1 MILNLSK
8 RFVFNR
14 EYDQYN
20 VEYQFTKDKEGN
32 TTEGNINLT
41 LNVSLNRE
49 AIKTR
54 ILSKPTSVLYQSNEV
69 IEKMIEEETLS
80 FAGA

>member
-20 VEYQFTKDKEGN
+20 VEYQFTKEKEGN
-32 TTEGNINLT
+32 TIEGNINLT

>member
-1 MILNLSK
+1 MVLNLSK

-20 VEYQFTKDKEGN
+20 VEYQFTKDKEGAAI
-32 TTEGNINLT
+32 EGNINLT

-54 ILSKPTSVLYQSNEV
+54 ILSKPTSVLYQSNEI

>member
-20 VEYQFTKDKEGN
+20 VEYQFTKEKEGN
-32 TTEGNINLT
+32 TIEGNINLT

-54 ILSKPTSVLYQSNEV
+54 IISKPTSVLYQSNEV
-69 IEKMIEEETLS
+69 IEKMIEEETVS

>member
-20 VEYQFTKDKEGN
+20 VEYLFTKDKEGN
-32 TTEGNINLT
+32 SPEGNINLT

-49 AIKTR
+49 AVKTR
-54 ILSKPTSVLYQSNEV
+54 IISKPTSILYQSNEV
-69 IEKMIEEETLS
+69 IEKMIEEETVS

>member
-8 RFVFNR
+8 RFVFNK

-20 VEYQFTKDKEGN
+20 VEYLFTKESDA
-32 TTEGNINLT
+32 TTVGSNICLT

-49 AIKTR
+49 AVKTLT
-54 ILSKPTSVLYQSNEV
+54 LSKPTSILYQSNEL
-69 IEKMIEEETLS
+69 IEKMIEEETLV
-80 FAGA
+80 GM

>member
-20 VEYQFTKDKEGN
+20 VEYQFTKEKEGN
-32 TTEGNINLT
+32 IIEGNINLT

-54 ILSKPTSVLYQSNEV
+54 IISKPTSVLYQSNEV
-69 IEKMIEEETLS
+69 IEKMIEEETVS

>member
-20 VEYQFTKDKEGN
+20 VEYLFTKEKEG
-32 TTEGNINLT
+32 TTIEGNINLT

-54 ILSKPTSVLYQSNEV
+54 VLSKPTSILYQSNEV

-80 FAGA
+80 FTGV

>member
-1 MILNLSK
+1 MILDLPK

-20 VEYQFTKDKEGN
+20 VEYQFTKNQEPDAIA
-32 TTEGNINLT
+32 GNINLT
-41 LNVSLNRE
+41 LNISLNRE

-54 ILSKPTSVLYQSNEV
+54 VISKPTSVLYQSNEL

-80 FAGA
+80 FAAL

>member
-20 VEYQFTKDKEGN
+20 VEYLFTKDKEGN
-32 TTEGNINLT
+32 NIDGNINLT

-69 IEKMIEEETLS
+69 IEKMIEEETVS
-80 FAGA
+80 FVAM

>member
-20 VEYQFTKDKEGN
+20 VEYLFTKESNANAVGSN
-32 TTEGNINLT
+32 VCLT

-49 AIKTR
+49 AVKTR
-54 ILSKPTSVLYQSNEV
+54 TLSKPTSILYESNEL
-69 IEKMIEEETLS
+69 IEKMIEEETVS
-80 FAGA
+80 FVGV

>member
-20 VEYQFTKDKEGN
+20 VEYQFTKEKEGN
-32 TTEGNINLT
+32 TIEGNINLT

-49 AIKTR
+49 AIRTR
-54 ILSKPTSVLYQSNEV
+54 IISKPTSVLYQSNEV
-69 IEKMIEEETLS
+69 IEKMIEEETVS

>member
-1 MILNLSK
+1 MVLNLSK

-20 VEYQFTKDKEGN
+20 VEYLFTKDKEGS
-32 TTEGNINLT
+32 TIDGNINLT

-54 ILSKPTSVLYQSNEV
+54 ILSKPTSVLYQSNEL
-69 IEKMIEEETLS
+69 IEKMIEEETVS

>member
-20 VEYQFTKDKEGN
+20 VEYLFTKEKEG
-32 TTEGNINLT
+32 TTIEGNINLT

-54 ILSKPTSVLYQSNEV
+54 VLSKPTSILYQSNEV